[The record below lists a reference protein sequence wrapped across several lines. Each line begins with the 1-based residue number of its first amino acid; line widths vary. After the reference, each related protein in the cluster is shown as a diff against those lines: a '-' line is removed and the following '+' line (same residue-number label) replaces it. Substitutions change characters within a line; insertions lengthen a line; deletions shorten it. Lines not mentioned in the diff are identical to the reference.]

1 MCGVGSDAHECI
13 TRGARLFSDFPLRQL
28 RGEVLECHASG
39 RLAGGGLVNGRLPSA
54 DDAKYA
60 DRATRGDVIGWFD
73 PEEWHHGN
81 GLESYLVKFLVEFK

>member
-1 MCGVGSDAHECI
+1 MHHLGSICQSTVCLSALGVPI
-13 TRGARLFSDFPLRQL
+13 LRFLRQL
-28 RGEVLECHASG
+28 RGEVRECHTTG
-39 RLAGGGLVNGRLPSA
+39 RLQGGGLVNGRLPSA

-81 GLESYLVKFLVEFK
+81 GLESYLVKFLVK